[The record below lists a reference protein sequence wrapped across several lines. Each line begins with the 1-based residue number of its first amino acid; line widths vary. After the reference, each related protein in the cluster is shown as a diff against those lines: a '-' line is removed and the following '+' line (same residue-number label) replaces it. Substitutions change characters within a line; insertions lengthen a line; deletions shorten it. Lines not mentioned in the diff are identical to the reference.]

1 MYNPDISC
9 RGIAK
14 TRFEMACSEGHARAA
29 RAGVHAVILRCS
41 PVFGEPRRMILV
53 MRSSPAKPSPFEAFA
68 ALRHL
73 RVSAMRSSRGDG
85 APDARIIPSMG
96 HFPFPWKRFMVPRSF
111 GIDED
116 Q

>member
-1 MYNPDISC
+1 
-9 RGIAK
+9 
-14 TRFEMACSEGHARAA
+14 
-29 RAGVHAVILRCS
+29 
-41 PVFGEPRRMILV
+41 
-53 MRSSPAKPSPFEAFA
+53 
-68 ALRHL
+68 
-73 RVSAMRSSRGDG
+73 MRSSRGDG

>member
-1 MYNPDISC
+1 MFGGAWA
-9 RGIAK
+9 RGAG
-14 TRFEMACSEGHARAA
+14 SGARRHPEVLA
-29 RAGVHAVILRCS
+29 
-41 PVFGEPRRMILV
+41 VFGEPRRMILV

-85 APDARIIPSMG
+85 APDARIIPSLG